1 MRVSRLKLIRVVLWG
16 HYTRGLEGGIL
27 SAELPLTILSSIL
40 PSFVHLLLPSL
51 VCPFTPP

>member
-1 MRVSRLKLIRVVLWG
+1 MRVSRLKLIRLVLWG